1 MFMIT
6 KKGYDKLQEEL
17 KFLLEVERPRVLEL
31 LQNSRVIGEADMLED
46 ADYIFARNEQDN
58 IENRIIYISNLI
70 SESKVVSIKDHYDTV
85 EFGATITLLDCD
97 TDEEKTYQVV
107 SSIES
112 NPSQGLISIESPIV
126 RELLGCTVGEFACH
140 NDKEFELIKIL

>member
-1 MFMIT
+1 MFKIT
-6 KKGYDKLQEEL
+6 KKGYNKLQEEL

-31 LQNSRVIGEADMLED
+31 LQNYRVIGEVDMLED
-46 ADYIFARNEQDN
+46 TDYISARNEQDN

-97 TDEEKTYQVV
+97 TDEERTYQVV

-126 RELLGCTVGEFACH
+126 KELLGCAVGEFAYH